1 MKRIVWL
8 GVGVAVGVVAYQK
21 IARARSLASPGGINR
36 AVASLA
42 DSVAD
47 FAGQVREGMS
57 EREAE
62 LRKGLGLTD

>member
-8 GVGVAVGVVAYQK
+8 GVGVALGVIAYQK
-21 IARARSLASPGGINR
+21 ITEARSLASPGGLNR

-42 DSVAD
+42 DSVAH
-47 FAGQVREGMS
+47 FADQVREGMG

-62 LRKGLGLTD
+62 RRRGLGLEA

>member
-8 GVGVAVGVVAYQK
+8 GVGVALGVIAYQK
-21 IARARSLASPGGINR
+21 ITEVRSLASPGGLNR

-42 DSVAD
+42 DSVAH
-47 FAGQVREGMS
+47 FADQVKAGMG

-62 LRKGLGLTD
+62 LRRGLGLEA

>member
-8 GVGVAVGVVAYQK
+8 GVGVAVGVLAYQK
-21 IARARSLASPGGINR
+21 ITRARSLASPGGINR

-42 DSVAD
+42 DSVAQ